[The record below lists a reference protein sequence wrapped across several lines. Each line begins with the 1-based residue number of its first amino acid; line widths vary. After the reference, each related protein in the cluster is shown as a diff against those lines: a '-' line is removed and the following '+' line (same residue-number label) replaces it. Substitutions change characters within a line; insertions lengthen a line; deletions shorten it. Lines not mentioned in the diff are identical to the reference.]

1 MVECNRLVLKQKE
14 AALQILTELCND
26 HPEYVYGQY
35 LRGEEYLQRGD
46 VKTAFESFRSAL
58 RSDDG
63 DYRVWLGLGDCYVF
77 QKDYK
82 TAVAHYMNAIT
93 LFPHCTNAYSRL
105 VQAWIQLGDKGTA
118 QRLLSKGLSIDGEH
132 PSVSEIVCSK
142 F

>member
-1 MVECNRLVLKQKE
+1 MLKQKE

-82 TAVAHYMNAIT
+82 TAVHERNHPLPSLYE
-93 LFPHCTNAYSRL
+93 C
-105 VQAWIQLGDKGTA
+105 IQSSCASVDPAGRQGNGAATPVKGA
-118 QRLLSKGLSIDGEH
+118 VHRWGASQCE
-132 PSVSEIVCSK
+132 
-142 F
+142 

>member
-1 MVECNRLVLKQKE
+1 MLKQKE

-105 VQAWIQLGDKGTA
+105 VQAWIQLGERERRSDSC
-118 QRLLSKGLSIDGEH
+118 QRGCPSMGSI
-132 PSVSEIVCSK
+132 PV
-142 F
+142 